1 MNSFG
6 SQLQFTFAAATQ
18 QAIDL
23 VSANRLTIG
32 TSDEWVVLVVRSR
45 SMGVLNDV
53 GD

>member
-32 TSDEWVVLVVRSR
+32 TSDEWVVLVVR
-45 SMGVLNDV
+45 
-53 GD
+53 

>member
-1 MNSFG
+1 MDSFG

-32 TSDEWVVLVVRSR
+32 TSDEWVLVLVVR
-45 SMGVLNDV
+45 
-53 GD
+53 